1 MNSSLAQQGV
11 AEEESQL
18 ADTVMLHPLY
28 PRLLEAVMACR
39 KVGLLNVADMNA
51 IDQQCVQAQAAAVAA
66 QHAAR
71 QAGGHLLEMAQDP
84 ELQAFMEAS
93 VAAAE
98 SQLAE
103 LTLLFQRA
111 DTANYDLGNHIV
123 DLGTNGAALAQLSRH
138 PTAPTESWPRD
149 HSPLQASLSRSTAGD
164 STGSSVGSSGPASGS
179 LTGCSSADTSS
190 ARAEVEHLGNAL
202 KRQYADRLSALQE
215 EFSCKRSKGKL
226 PDEAIEQLKQ
236 WWQQHPYWP
245 YPTED
250 VKATLSCVTGLAP
263 QQVSNWFVNQRKRY
277 WHKLFPA
284 RQPQNAEE
292 AEAMLRAHGLAVP
305 DPSV

>member
-1 MNSSLAQQGV
+1 MACSLASHYRKTWHCEVQGV

-39 KVGLLNVADMNA
+39 K
-51 IDQQCVQAQAAAVAA
+51 
-66 QHAAR
+66 
-71 QAGGHLLEMAQDP
+71 
-84 ELQAFMEAS
+84 EAS

-111 DTANYDLGNHIV
+111 DTANYDLGNH
-123 DLGTNGAALAQLSRH
+123 
-138 PTAPTESWPRD
+138 
-149 HSPLQASLSRSTAGD
+149 
-164 STGSSVGSSGPASGS
+164 
-179 LTGCSSADTSS
+179 
-190 ARAEVEHLGNAL
+190 
-202 KRQYADRLSALQE
+202 E

-236 WWQQHPYWP
+236 WWQQHSYWP
-245 YPTED
+245 YPTASDGSQARQPARPGHSHTWCKRED